1 MRHLMKKMKH
11 IYFLRAIDLRRS
23 QVVYKQSVTGEL
35 MDPED
40 IELMR
45 QADSDPMRIVSL
57 NSNKFRS
64 AGIYMNAEL
73 IAAGETA
80 VRNPYTGKPI
90 DQRKFP
96 SAREEMLDDIA
107 AQEFLCDRQ
116 KRLAEEA
123 KSSKTRRISK
133 AINKKHE

>member
-1 MRHLMKKMKH
+1 MKN
-11 IYFLRAIDLRRS
+11 IEYVYFLRAIDLRRS
-23 QVVYKQSVTGEL
+23 QVVYKPSVTAEL
-35 MDPED
+35 MDPDD

-45 QADSDPMRIVSL
+45 QADSDPLRIVSL

-64 AGIYMNAEL
+64 AGIYMNAEF

>member
-1 MRHLMKKMKH
+1 MQHPIKNIEY

-107 AQEFLCDRQ
+107 AQKFLCDRQ
-116 KRLAEEA
+116 KRLAEKA
-123 KSSKTRRISK
+123 KSSKARRISK
-133 AINKKHE
+133 AINKKT